1 MDIYQIWTTYN
12 KQWSRY
18 EILAF
23 TGVLILVCTAMAVC
37 VHRKKLNIIQAAAVL
52 ALVVFLG
59 IVFGSTVFTRTGTI
73 RQYEL
78 VPFWSWRDII
88 RYHDWTLL
96 KENLLNCIL
105 LLPAGVLL
113 PIIANHK
120 VKWYQALAVGILV
133 SAIIEVS
140 QLIFMRGLFEWD
152 DMIHNCIYRPD
163 RAHCTAFQCMA
174 SADTVHAFRSSV
186 HDDYSGIGIPA
197 SVNRASSSSTLSS
210 R

>member
-1 MDIYQIWTTYN
+1 MYSNGSVCTQKETEHNSGSSSIGIGGVLGNCVWLNCIYQ
-12 KQWSRY
+12 
-18 EILAF
+18 A
-23 TGVLILVCTAMAVC
+23 
-37 VHRKKLNIIQAAAVL
+37 
-52 ALVVFLG
+52 
-59 IVFGSTVFTRTGTI
+59 GTI

-120 VKWYQALAVGILV
+120 IKWYQALAVGILV
-133 SAIIEVS
+133 SAIIEFS

-152 DMIHNCIYRPD
+152 DMIHNGLG
-163 RAHCTAFQCMA
+163 CMIGCLFA
-174 SADTVHAFRSSV
+174 NIFRKKK
-186 HDDYSGIGIPA
+186 
-197 SVNRASSSSTLSS
+197 NRD
-210 R
+210 

>member
-120 VKWYQALAVGILV
+120 IKWYQALIVGILV
-133 SAIIEVS
+133 YIVVMTDGDEAILEK
-140 QLIFMRGLFEWD
+140 
-152 DMIHNCIYRPD
+152 D
-163 RAHCTAFQCMA
+163 RTGKDGKLKICKDKYMKVDCKNLLLEKKT
-174 SADTVHAFRSSV
+174 
-186 HDDYSGIGIPA
+186 
-197 SVNRASSSSTLSS
+197 
-210 R
+210 

>member
-23 TGVLILVCTAMAVC
+23 VGVMILVCTVT
-37 VHRKKLNIIQAAAVL
+37 AVL

-59 IVFGSTVFTRTGTI
+59 IVFGSTVFTRTGTV

-113 PIIANHK
+113 PVIANHK
-120 VKWYQALAVGILV
+120 IKWYHALLVGILV
-133 SAIIEVS
+133 SAIIEFS

-152 DMIHNCIYRPD
+152 DMIHNGLG
-163 RAHCTAFQCMA
+163 CM
-174 SADTVHAFRSSV
+174 
-186 HDDYSGIGIPA
+186 IGCLFANIF
-197 SVNRASSSSTLSS
+197 VKKKNRD
-210 R
+210 

>member
-12 KQWSRY
+12 KQWSKY

-23 TGVLILVCTAMAVC
+23 VGVLTLVCIVMAVC
-37 VHRKKLNIIQAAAVL
+37 VHKKKLNIIQAVAVL

-59 IVFGSTVFTRTGTI
+59 IVFGSTVFTRTGTV

-105 LLPAGVLL
+105 LLPAGGLL
-113 PIIANHK
+113 PVIVNHK
-120 VKWYQALAVGILV
+120 IKWYRALVVGISI
-133 SAIIEVS
+133 SAIIEFS
-140 QLIFMRGLFEWD
+140 QFIFMRGLFEWD
-152 DMIHNCIYRPD
+152 DMLHNGLG
-163 RAHCTAFQCMA
+163 CMIG
-174 SADTVHAFRSSV
+174 
-186 HDDYSGIGIPA
+186 GIIM
-197 SVNRASSSSTLSS
+197 NYIMNIWRKNK
-210 R
+210 